1 MEKRA
6 DKVHFKMFK
15 AGKFWLVSGI
25 ALTVLGSTAVLNTN
39 VHADEINS
47 TQVSAN
53 VGDSNRA
60 VTPQTTNAI
69 DDAQAAVDQ
78 DQDDI
83 AKNQADTAN
92 EQNHHDELAD
102 QTADKQQDVD
112 NAQKAADTAND
123 QVKNDQQTADDL
135 KPDEYTDAE
144 NAAKDAQQ
152 NADQAQNDV
161 DQATANKNQAQHD
174 ADQAQKDADQA
185 AKDRDAA
192 AKAKADA
199 QNKADAAKDKADNTP
214 ATTNVHHDPH
224 PVKPGSQTKP
234 SEINSDADL
243 PTDLVEPDGLTDAEK
258 NQDHYASSDPWYKY
272 VGAND
277 TSAVIKAGS
286 NLTAAQQKELAEY
299 ALALINSFRAQH
311 GLKPILMS
319 DTVQQ
324 LGQAVI
330 DLRVKDQTEAGV
342 HTDTNSSDLDD
353 AISRVAGGNQYDVIS
368 GGENLFDSILGS
380 NDVTMLQLKVELLQ
394 QLTGMCFADG
404 NWDWGH
410 RDNFLSHTY
419 GSSDEAD
426 QVYMSF
432 NLQNYGDIYGTG
444 FDTTAYLFDFWVA
457 RTGTNGEAE
466 KALNN
471 GLYTAYVN
479 HGYDTTETN
488 PAYTQAVNDYQN
500 ALNQLN
506 QATKAYQQANYNYNN
521 AQSGVK
527 AANDNLAKA
536 SQALKDAQAKLQV
549 AQTKLAD
556 AKQALANAAAKYADQ
571 LKAYQAAL
579 KTLKADQA
587 KASQLNQALADAKA
601 ALADHQQALADSEAK
616 IQQLKDQLKDL
627 EAKLAQDEQALAD
640 AKNNADNGN
649 SDNNSDNNN
658 SDDHDSDNNHSGDD
672 ADNNGSDDHD
682 SDNNGSNDNHDS
694 DNNTD
699 NNGSDSNHDSNNNSG
714 DDNSD
719 SHDSNNN
726 GHHDAD
732 NSDEND
738 SDSSSDHQDADQN
751 HDSANNAANDNQN
764 HGSNSNQSNNSSSD
778 IANDAESNNSGAPAN
793 SQGASNTAS
802 LINTD
807 YQPTVGSRLQRR
819 QVNMSNSQNLPKD
832 PQVKR
837 AGMLPQTGEAK
848 DPDMMEIIGLTGIA
862 ASLLGFAGLN
872 RRRKHN

>member
-39 VHADEINS
+39 VHADEISS

-60 VTPQTTNAI
+60 VTPQNTNAV

-83 AKNQADTAN
+83 AKNQADTVN
-92 EQNHHDELAD
+92 EQNHHDELAE
-102 QTADKQQDVD
+102 QTAGKQQDVD

-135 KPDEYTDAE
+135 KPDEYTDAQ
-144 NAAKDAQQ
+144 NAAKD
-152 NADQAQNDV
+152 
-161 DQATANKNQAQHD
+161 AQHD
-174 ADQAQKDADQA
+174 ADQAQKDANQA

-224 PVKPGSQTKP
+224 PVKPGSQTNP

-277 TSAVIKAGS
+277 TSAVIKAGTH
-286 NLTAAQQKELAEY
+286 LTATQQKELAEY

-311 GLKPILMS
+311 DLKPILMS

-432 NLQNYGDIYGTG
+432 NLQNYGDVYGTG

-549 AQTKLAD
+549 AQNKLAD

-587 KASQLNQALADAKA
+587 KAAQLNQALADAKA

-649 SDNNSDNNN
+649 SDNNSDNNG
-658 SDDHDSDNNHSGDD
+658 SDDHSSDGNGSDSSHDSDNDSG
-672 ADNNGSDDHD
+672 NND
-682 SDNNGSNDNHDS
+682 SD
-694 DNNTD
+694 
-699 NNGSDSNHDSNNNSG
+699 
-714 DDNSD
+714 
-719 SHDSNNN
+719 

-732 NSDEND
+732 NGNSDENGSNND
-738 SDSSSDHQDADQN
+738 SATNNNSGHQDADHSHNSDSNAGNNDANSNAAGDNQN
-751 HDSANNAANDNQN
+751 QGSDTSRSDADSDNANDSNQESGNAANGTVNQAGAPNSQNNAAVASTNQPSTSLND
-764 HGSNSNQSNNSSSD
+764 
-778 IANDAESNNSGAPAN
+778 
-793 SQGASNTAS
+793 
-802 LINTD
+802 TD
-807 YQPTVGSRLQRR
+807 YKSNVQPR
-819 QVNMSNSQNLPKD
+819 
-832 PQVKR
+832 
-837 AGMLPQTGEAK
+837 LPQTDEQKQGQK
-848 DPDMMEIIGLTGIA
+848 MT
-862 ASLLGFAGLN
+862 LLGIVGIFLSSLGLVSTYK
-872 RRRKHN
+872 RKHG

>member
-39 VHADEINS
+39 VHADEISS

-53 VGDSNRA
+53 VGDSNHA
-60 VTPQTTNAI
+60 VTPQNTNAV

-102 QTADKQQDVD
+102 QTAGKQQDVN
-112 NAQKAADTAND
+112 NAQKDADTAND

-135 KPDEYTDAE
+135 KPDEYTDAQ

-152 NADQAQNDV
+152 NANQAQNDV

-185 AKDRDAA
+185 AKDRNAA

-286 NLTAAQQKELAEY
+286 HLTAAQQKELAEY

-353 AISRVAGGNQYDVIS
+353 AINRVAGGNQYDVIS

-432 NLQNYGDIYGTG
+432 NLQNYGDVYGTG

-549 AQTKLAD
+549 AQNKLAD

-587 KASQLNQALADAKA
+587 KAAQLNQALADAKA

-616 IQQLKDQLKDL
+616 IQQLKDQLKEL

-649 SDNNSDNNN
+649 SDNNSDN
-658 SDDHDSDNNHSGDD
+658 HDSDNNNSGDD
-672 ADNNGSDDHD
+672 ADNNGSDDHS
-682 SDNNGSNDNHDS
+682 SDGNGSDSSHDS
-694 DNNTD
+694 DND
-699 NNGSDSNHDSNNNSG
+699 SGNNDSD
-714 DDNSD
+714 
-719 SHDSNNN
+719 

-732 NSDEND
+732 NGNSDENGSNND
-738 SDSSSDHQDADQN
+738 SATNNNSGHQDADHSHNSDSNAGNNDANSNAAGDNQN
-751 HDSANNAANDNQN
+751 QGSDTSRSDADSDNANDSNQESGNAANGTVNQAGAPNSQNNAAVASTNQP
-764 HGSNSNQSNNSSSD
+764 S
-778 IANDAESNNSGAPAN
+778 
-793 SQGASNTAS
+793 TS
-802 LINTD
+802 LDDTD
-807 YQPTVGSRLQRR
+807 YKSNVQPR
-819 QVNMSNSQNLPKD
+819 
-832 PQVKR
+832 
-837 AGMLPQTGEAK
+837 LPQTDEQKQGQK
-848 DPDMMEIIGLTGIA
+848 MT
-862 ASLLGFAGLN
+862 LLGIVGIFLSSLGLVSTYK
-872 RRRKHN
+872 RKHG